1 MSFSNTTKS
10 KKLITSLIS
19 VFVVSTLLTG
29 CGAGQ
34 TASTRMIK
42 QVTDGVEGQ
51 ANEIRI
57 RNLLVVKQEDGAGVL
72 IGTFVNWSDEA
83 DEADAITSI
92 TIEGQEAVI
101 TAKSLELKKN
111 APVIFV
117 GDSANADA
125 SVAQL
130 NDVVGHRI
138 PVVINFAKASPITL
152 DALILQADGIYT
164 EIPNMRFKL

>member
-1 MSFSNTTKS
+1 MSFSINAKS

-19 VFVVSTLLTG
+19 VFVISTLLTG

-72 IGTFVNWSDEA
+72 IATLVNWS

-101 TAKSLELKKN
+101 TAKTLELKKN

-125 SVAQL
+125 YVAQL

-164 EIPNMRFKL
+164 EVPNMRFKS

>member
-1 MSFSNTTKS
+1 MSFSSTAKS

-19 VFVVSTLLTG
+19 VFAITTLLTG

-72 IGTFVNWSDEA
+72 VATFVNWSD
-83 DEADAITSI
+83 DADAITSI
-92 TIEGQEAVI
+92 KIEDQESVI
-101 TAKSLELKKN
+101 AAKSLDLKKN
-111 APVIFV
+111 TPVIFV

-125 SVAQL
+125 YVAQL

-164 EIPNMRFKL
+164 DIANMRFKA